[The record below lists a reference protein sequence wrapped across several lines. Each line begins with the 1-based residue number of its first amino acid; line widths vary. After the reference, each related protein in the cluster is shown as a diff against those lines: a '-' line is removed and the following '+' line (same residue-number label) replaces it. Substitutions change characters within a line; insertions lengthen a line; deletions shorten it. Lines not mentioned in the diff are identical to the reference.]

1 MTIRSS
7 SESFHLHTYITAALW
22 IAWCNNVRINTN
34 KCGYHKYFREIKRKV
49 ENGYSQV
56 HDKMQFCPLIVGT
69 FPIETIYITLHKY
82 NKKISHM
89 SLVVNSI
96 HSRYIHIQL
105 SVLRIGQS
113 ICSYQ
118 NESHIQ

>member
-1 MTIRSS
+1 MTIRLS

-56 HDKMQFCPLIVGT
+56 HDKMHFGPLIVGT
-69 FPIETIYITLHKY
+69 FPIETIYI
-82 NKKISHM
+82 SHYI
-89 SLVVNSI
+89 NTTK
-96 HSRYIHIQL
+96 RYHT
-105 SVLRIGQS
+105 
-113 ICSYQ
+113 
-118 NESHIQ
+118 